1 MPLAPT
7 GVTTFAAQH
16 PTFDGRGVLIAILDS
31 GIDPTIPGL
40 GLTTTGDRKIL
51 DLRDFSGEGRVA
63 LTRLTPVGDTVV
75 IAGQRLGGFSHV
87 RSIDADGPWYGG
99 SIAELSLGDP

>member
-31 GIDPTIPGL
+31 GIDPTIPGA
-40 GLTTTGDRKIL
+40 I
-51 DLRDFSGEGRVA
+51 S
-63 LTRLTPVGDTVV
+63 PVR
-75 IAGQRLGGFSHV
+75 AGSR
-87 RSIDADGPWYGG
+87 
-99 SIAELSLGDP
+99 